1 MPILGLTKLNSCQF
15 LYFCKFWIF
24 VIFFFCQIFFCQFWI
39 WFSFIKKIGF
49 LKLPQR
55 WRMRWT
61 SSWPRKICTV
71 RWWPRS
77 GFNSAGTTTMNRPI
91 PAQHF
96 LCYRVWFQGVLQ
108 GSVSN
113 SATKKQQLYKVIFS
127 IEICFYLG
135 SNAVIE
141 VNKIISQY
149 SADPMECWI
158 TQNGFCKPKQVMQKL
173 L

>member
-1 MPILGLTKLNSCQF
+1 
-15 LYFCKFWIF
+15 
-24 VIFFFCQIFFCQFWI
+24 
-39 WFSFIKKIGF
+39 
-49 LKLPQR
+49 
-55 WRMRWT
+55 
-61 SSWPRKICTV
+61 
-71 RWWPRS
+71 
-77 GFNSAGTTTMNRPI
+77 MNRPI

>member
-1 MPILGLTKLNSCQF
+1 MNFAFHEFWVSLHWETIIFNWCWVTTMMHANPWSYKIKF
-15 LYFCKFWIF
+15 LSIF
-24 VIFFFCQIFFCQFWI
+24 VFLSILNFCHFFFFCQIFFCQFWI

-96 LCYRVWFQGVLQ
+96 LRYWVWFQGVFQ
-108 GSVSN
+108 SSVSN
-113 SATKKQQLYKVIFS
+113 SATKTKSKSQILGFLKVNFT
-127 IEICFYLG
+127 L
-135 SNAVIE
+135 V
-141 VNKIISQY
+141 
-149 SADPMECWI
+149 
-158 TQNGFCKPKQVMQKL
+158 VMQWLKL
-173 L
+173 AK